1 MDELYQS
8 LLIAKSALNDFVES
22 LNGVYANL
30 GDEYEQLPK
39 DYISIHEIKQTE
51 KDLSFIQSFLG
62 VTAPQMQ
69 DYLQNKINILN
80 MFLYEE

>member
-8 LLIAKSALNDFVES
+8 LLIAKSTLNDFVES

-39 DYISIHEIKQTE
+39 DNISIHEIKQTE
-51 KDLSFIQSFLG
+51 KDLSFIESFLG

>member
-62 VTAPQMQ
+62 VTAPHMQ

>member
-30 GDEYEQLPK
+30 GDKYEQLPK
-39 DYISIHEIKQTE
+39 DYISINEIKQTE

>member
-80 MFLYEE
+80 MYLYEE

>member
-39 DYISIHEIKQTE
+39 DNISIHEIKQTE
-51 KDLSFIQSFLG
+51 KDLSFIESFLG